1 MRYFVTFVLPDE
13 AVAKLKLSFAAA
25 NFSRNLIRG
34 GCFDKVFSLMP
45 ANVRGELD
53 ETSEEGY
60 EVLYSKWR
68 RKGGL
73 RGKLA
78 ILAEQWKVFGKIG
91 KGDSVWFYNLNFL
104 NGYLFMLLKLFKP
117 RVKRNVIVLDFTP
130 ATSRKEQN
138 HWFLKLINSSDG
150 TICLAPS
157 PLFTVKN
164 SALLPGVVP
173 DDGKRWP
180 GVKEPVKEFLISG
193 VLHDN
198 IAMLPTLLEVFS
210 QLPELTLNITGTAPD
225 STLVESYTSRCPN
238 IHYHGMVSYEEYL
251 EILHRC
257 PFQLSTRNP
266 EAPENQC
273 NFPSKI
279 IEALLHNRIIVSTI
293 HYPQLNGIRYFE
305 VAPDVAGMT
314 ADLRRIA
321 SLPVADLL
329 AAANQAEEVHKRFS
343 TAVWRSTMERIEAAA
358 K

>member
-1 MRYFVTFVLPDE
+1 MRIFVTNIVPREE
-13 AVAKLKLSFAAA
+13 AMRCRMSVAAC
-25 NFSRNLIRG
+25 NFSWNLAPAVDRVVSILPTFVMEEVSEFPELVYCRWMRKNRFLRPFAPIVEG
-34 GCFDKVFSLMP
+34 WKAMTRIPKGSDVWHYNCTQLNAPLM
-45 ANVRGELD
+45 L
-53 ETSEEGY
+53 
-60 EVLYSKWR
+60 
-68 RKGGL
+68 
-73 RGKLA
+73 
-78 ILAEQWKVFGKIG
+78 
-91 KGDSVWFYNLNFL
+91 
-104 NGYLFMLLKLFKP
+104 MLKLFRP
-117 RVKRNVIVLDFTP
+117 SVRQFMIVLDYTP
-130 ATSRKEQN
+130 SKKLLPRL
-138 HWFLKLINSSDG
+138 FLHLTNKMAG

-164 SALLPGVVP
+164 SVLLPGVVP

-198 IAMLPTLLEVFS
+198 IAMLPTLLEAFS
-210 QLPELTLNITGTAPD
+210 QLPQLTLNITGTAPD

-251 EILHRC
+251 DILHRC

-293 HYPQLNGIRYFE
+293 HYPQLDGIRYFE